1 MAAYPIAQGAAKR
14 LKLVPRR
21 SAAGAVYRVPEHLV
35 TTTFEVDPESHSRP
49 TTILKEKSP

>member
-1 MAAYPIAQGAAKR
+1 MVYIAQGAAKR

-21 SAAGAVYRVPEHLV
+21 DAVYRVPEHPV

-49 TTILKEKSP
+49 ATILKEKSP